1 MNSSIAII
9 GKLLVIARALERA
22 GDEIFSSFGITLG
35 MYEILML
42 IADNVDTTTK
52 LANIS
57 QITLASITH
66 KTKHMEDKGYI
77 KRVVSKEDKRVW
89 YFSLTNKGR
98 ILLETILAIYE
109 EITVPLFAHFSESY
123 KQQTLT
129 LLTATEEHL
138 RYVLQ
143 NRKIIVDYVDKLIEK
158 KGLKLKNKN
167 H

>member
-1 MNSSIAII
+1 MKSNIDII

-22 GDEIFSSFGITLG
+22 GDEILSSFGITMG
-35 MYEILML
+35 MYEILMF
-42 IADNVDTTTK
+42 IADNTNTTTK

-66 KTKHMEDKGYI
+66 KTKHMENKGYI
-77 KRVVSKEDKRVW
+77 KRVVSKEDKRIW

-98 ILLETILAIYE
+98 SLLETILAVYE
-109 EITVPLFAHFSESY
+109 EITVPLFANFPESD

-138 RYVLQ
+138 RHVLQ
-143 NRKIIVDYVDKLIEK
+143 NRKSMVDYVDKVIEQ
-158 KGLKLKNKN
+158 KGLKLKK
-167 H
+167 